1 MSDSQIRIN
10 YFKAAKYFGYL
21 FALFL
26 WITAVQAEN
35 FESSDEQLIT
45 AAEKGNLPMVK
56 RILETEH
63 ALSHATINAALFA
76 GIKKGSRPIAQ
87 LLLDKGGDPNYRG
100 DNGYTVLIQAARDGR
115 ASLVE
120 LLLPLGAD
128 VNATASETNETALIL
143 AAKRDRREVIDLLIS
158 AHADLEIRRNDG
170 MTALMLAAR
179 GGHQMA
185 VHKLIEAGAEIN
197 AQLDHGAT
205 PLMLAAQHGHLSVIY
220 VLLTANADLNIK
232 ASNGAT
238 ALTLANA
245 YRHSEAAEMLR
256 KAGAR

>member
-1 MSDSQIRIN
+1 MSDCRISCL
-10 YFKAAKYFGYL
+10 KAAKYLGYL
-21 FALFL
+21 LVLLL
-26 WITAVQAEN
+26 WMTAVQAEDIEN
-35 FESSDEQLIT
+35 IDEQLIT

-63 ALSHATINAALFA
+63 ALSPATINAALFA
-76 GIKKGSRPIAQ
+76 GVKKGSRSIVQ
-87 LLLDKGGDPNYRG
+87 LLLDRGGDANYRG

-115 ASLVE
+115 ANLVE
-120 LLLPLGAD
+120 LLLPLDAD
-128 VNATASETNETALIL
+128 VNATTNETNETALIL
-143 AAKRDRREVIDLLIS
+143 AAKRDRREVMDLLIS
-158 AHADLEIRRNDG
+158 AHADLEVRRNDG

-185 VHKLIEAGAEIN
+185 AHKLIEAGAEIN

-220 VLLTANADLNIK
+220 VLLAANADLNIK